1 MRPGT
6 SVCSA
11 GRPIHTTVDGESR
24 RIIEGAGDGVF
35 SPPEDADAFVAVL
48 SALAWIVESRGDA

>member
-1 MRPGT
+1 
-6 SVCSA
+6 
-11 GRPIHTTVDGESR
+11 VDGESR